1 MARLIIFLLE
11 QPFEESLPSIF
22 AVALISAALIASLL
36 VTPAEAGVQEV
47 LEAKT

>member
-36 VTPAEAGVQEV
+36 VTPGEAEVQEI
-47 LEAKT
+47 L